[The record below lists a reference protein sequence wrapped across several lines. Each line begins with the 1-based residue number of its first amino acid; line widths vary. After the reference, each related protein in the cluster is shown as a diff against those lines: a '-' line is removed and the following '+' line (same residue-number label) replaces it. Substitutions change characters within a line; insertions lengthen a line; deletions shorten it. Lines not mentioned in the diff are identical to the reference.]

1 MEDPAALEMAVSRVL
16 DSLPEEHHKSACLV
30 SNYAAAAFRG
40 TGSVSSVTRMRTS
53 QTALEAKVT
62 KLEEKIHGSV
72 ASGLKGLHPSYLS
85 NAESPAYCSIP
96 IRA

>member
-40 TGSVSSVTRMRTS
+40 TGSVSSVTPYEDITDCIRS
-53 QTALEAKVT
+53 QGNQARGKNPWV
-62 KLEEKIHGSV
+62 
-72 ASGLKGLHPSYLS
+72 SGLWFERLTPLL
-85 NAESPAYCSIP
+85 PQ
-96 IRA
+96 